1 MRAIRAYELDLYA
14 RLADGLERIPGA
26 HLWGITDHARF
37 DQRTPTAAVTFDG
50 HAPRA
55 VSEAL
60 GERGITTWDGNF
72 YAQALIERLG
82 LQESGGVLRI
92 GLAHY
97 NTAAEVDRLIAALE
111 EIVAG

>member
-1 MRAIRAYELDLYA
+1 MGDHRSRPVQRANPDR
-14 RLADGLERIPGA
+14 GG
-26 HLWGITDHARF
+26 HLR
-37 DQRTPTAAVTFDG
+37 RP
-50 HAPRA
+50 APRA
-55 VSEAL
+55 ASEAL

-97 NTAAEVDRLIAALE
+97 NTADEVDRLIAALQ